1 MIPEVIQEAV
11 MQQSTK
17 KVDFG
22 AGHTCAVNLHPNWHE
37 FIRQCE
43 KMGYGEIYR
52 IKIQDGLPM
61 AAEVIKKSIRFSKNG
76 TGAAS

>member
-1 MIPEVIQEAV
+1 MHQD
-11 MQQSTK
+11 TK
-17 KVDFG
+17 KMEFNG
-22 AGHTCAVNLHPNWHE
+22 EKAIMINLHPNWFE

-61 AAEVIKKSIRFSKNG
+61 VAEVIKKRIRFSKNG